1 MKDKSSTLLFLYRN
15 RKFLIFSFFIG
26 GILSVG
32 ITYFIPKKYLSTAI
46 VYPSNSHT
54 RSDIISNPQ
63 FGYETETEQLL
74 QLLES
79 KSMRQRTIDEFDL
92 FSYYEID
99 TTKSGWKSR
108 LDLKYI
114 NDVSFFRSKY
124 LSVVINVI
132 TEDPE
137 LSAKIA
143 NFQIDEVNAYRDVIF
158 DKNRKQELQS
168 VKLKLEES
176 QKKQALLR
184 DSIYSIRGN
193 SDQLIFNFIENL
205 NNENFDASEF
215 VNNPELEELIEQYIF
230 ELQVL
235 KEFKSI
241 YNKLEYQMTKP
252 IPDVYTID
260 RAVPS
265 YKKVSPSYLINGILG
280 GFVFLVLS
288 VTLLILRKEF
298 SKLKESEKEHNRA
311 N

>member
-1 MKDKSSTLLFLYRN
+1 MKDKSSALLFLYRN
-15 RKFLIFSFFIG
+15 RKFLILSLIIG
-26 GILSVG
+26 GAISTG
-32 ITYFIPKKYLSTAI
+32 ITYFIPKKYMSTAI
-46 VYPSNSHT
+46 IYPANSHT
-54 RSDIISNPQ
+54 RSDIIGNPQ

-92 FSYYEID
+92 ISYYEVD
-99 TTKSGWKSR
+99 TTIRGWRSR

-114 NDVSFFRSKY
+114 DDVTFSRSKY
-124 LSVVINVI
+124 LSVIINVR
-132 TEDPE
+132 TKDPE

-143 NFQIDEVNAYRDVIF
+143 NFQIDEVNAYRDAIF

-176 QKKQALLR
+176 QKKQAVLR
-184 DSIYSIRGN
+184 DSIYSVRGN

-215 VNNPELEELIEQYIF
+215 VNNPKLEVLIEKYIF

-235 KEFKSI
+235 KEFQSV
-241 YNKLEYQMTKP
+241 YNKLEYQMNRP

-265 YKKVSPSYLINGILG
+265 FKKVSPSYLINGILG

>member
-1 MKDKSSTLLFLYRN
+1 MKDKSSALLFLYKN
-15 RKFLIFSFFIG
+15 RKFLILSLIIG
-26 GILSVG
+26 GAISAG
-32 ITYFIPKKYLSTAI
+32 ITYFIPKKYMSTAI
-46 VYPSNSHT
+46 VYPANSHT
-54 RSDIISNPQ
+54 RGDIIGNPQ

-79 KSMRQRTIDEFDL
+79 KSMRQRTIDAFDL
-92 FSYYEID
+92 ISYYEID
-99 TTKSGWKSR
+99 TTLSGWKSR

-114 NDVSFFRSKY
+114 DDVSFFRSKY
-124 LSVVINVI
+124 LSVVINVT

-143 NFQIDEVNAYRDVIF
+143 NFQIDEVNAYRDAIF
-158 DKNRKQELQS
+158 DKNRKQELHS

-193 SDQLIFNFIENL
+193 SNQLIFNFIENL

-215 VNNPELEELIEQYIF
+215 VNNPNLEELIEQYIF

-260 RAVPS
+260 RAVPT
-265 YKKVSPSYLINGILG
+265 YKKVSPSYLINGTLG

-288 VTLLILRKEF
+288 ITLLILRKEF

>member
-1 MKDKSSTLLFLYRN
+1 MKDKSSSLLFLYRN
-15 RKFLIFSFFIG
+15 RKFLFLSFFIG
-26 GILSVG
+26 GVVSVG

-46 VYPSNSHT
+46 VYPANSHT
-54 RSDIISNPQ
+54 RSDIIGNPQ

-92 FSYYEID
+92 ISYYEID
-99 TTKSGWKSR
+99 TTTRGWKTR

-114 NDVSFFRSKY
+114 DDVSFSRSKY
-124 LSVVINVI
+124 LSIVINVK
-132 TEDPE
+132 TKNPE

-143 NFQIDEVNAYRDVIF
+143 NFQIDEVNAYRDAIF
-158 DKNRKQELQS
+158 DDNRKQELQS

-176 QKKQALLR
+176 QKKQDMLK
-184 DSIYSIRGN
+184 DSIYSIRGG

-215 VNNPELEELIEQYIF
+215 VNNPKLEDLIEEYIF
-230 ELQVL
+230 ELQIL
-235 KEFKSI
+235 KEVKSA
-241 YNKLEYQMTKP
+241 YNKLEYQMSRP

-260 RAVPS
+260 RAIPS
-265 YKKVSPSYLINGILG
+265 YKKVFPSYLINGILG
-280 GFVFLVLS
+280 SFVFLLLS
-288 VTLLILRKEF
+288 ITLLILRKEY
-298 SKLKESEKEHNRA
+298 SRLKESEKEHKRA